1 MEISSFSLKNRN
13 PLKNGVHKLA
23 LKDFR
28 FFQFSPGFFFV
39 FQTNL
44 KLRCAPSVKGN
55 VDTVEEA
62 VVSLTPVR
70 VRWQGVHV
78 VDVVVC
84 TLSVRVDF
92 ILLPP

>member
-1 MEISSFSLKNRN
+1 MV
-13 PLKNGVHKLA
+13 PKLA

-28 FFQFSPGFFFV
+28 FFNSLRVFFV

-92 ILLPP
+92 ILLPPLPDQPFRSDDAWTLPD